1 MNNYES
7 YKKTDIPWLG
17 EIPSHWETKKIG
29 KIFDIRKEKNSPV
42 KTKEVLSL
50 SSMYGVSLYSE
61 RKEKGGNKPKEN
73 LEAYNLCYPGD
84 ILVNSMN
91 IVAGSV
97 GISNYFGAIS
107 PVYYS
112 LQNLSEKK
120 YSKYYLEY
128 LFRNYNFQRSLV
140 GLGKGIQM
148 SETEDGRLFTVRMR
162 ISWDTLK
169 SQEFPTPPIE
179 EQIQIANYLDW
190 KINEIDRLILIEKE
204 QIKELENLK
213 QKYID
218 KLIDSISN
226 EFKPLKSIF
235 DFGKGLSIT
244 KENLGENGV
253 RCISYGEIHNK
264 FIFSFSSANP
274 NLKGL
279 EKTEG
284 ITISK
289 FAELKKNDFIF
300 ADTSE
305 DLKGCGNFTF
315 LENDIK
321 RVYAGYHTVVAKPIL
336 IFNPRYV
343 AYYLESNKWRKQIRM
358 EVKGIK
364 VYSITQTIL
373 KSSKLQLPEIDI
385 QESVSK
391 KIDAFVRYK
400 NALISIMDE
409 KISNLQ
415 ALKQSLIAE
424 VVTGKID
431 VRNITIPQYEKVETI
446 FETDNIDETEVQDYG
461 D

>member
-1 MNNYES
+1 MNNYEV
-7 YKKTDIPWLG
+7 YKKIDIPWLG

-169 SQEFPTPPIE
+169 SQEFPTPPIS

-190 KINEIDRLILIEKE
+190 KINEIDKLILIEKE

-218 KLIDSISN
+218 EIYQNIKTKNFISLSKIGTFFKGGGFSRENLSGSDYGAILYGDIYTKYNYFFEECISKIDENAYFNSKCIDGNVVLFTGSGETKEDIGKSVAYVGTKKIALGGDIIALKPNKNFLPKFIAYFSN
-226 EFKPLKSIF
+226 TSNIKAFKHMKSTGDIIVHITLGAIKSIKIPF
-235 DFGKGLSIT
+235 ISIEEQ
-244 KENLGENGV
+244 K
-253 RCISYGEIHNK
+253 
-264 FIFSFSSANP
+264 
-274 NLKGL
+274 
-279 EKTEG
+279 
-284 ITISK
+284 
-289 FAELKKNDFIF
+289 
-300 ADTSE
+300 
-305 DLKGCGNFTF
+305 
-315 LENDIK
+315 DI
-321 RVYAGYHTVVAKPIL
+321 V
-336 IFNPRYV
+336 
-343 AYYLESNKWRKQIRM
+343 
-358 EVKGIK
+358 
-364 VYSITQTIL
+364 
-373 KSSKLQLPEIDI
+373 
-385 QESVSK
+385 K
-391 KIDAFVRYK
+391 KIDEYILNLK
-400 NALISIMDE
+400 NLIALIED
-409 KISNLQ
+409 KIKYFLS
-415 ALKQSLIAE
+415 LKQSLIAE

-446 FETDNIDETEVQDYG
+446 FETDNIDEMEVQNYG

>member
-1 MNNYES
+1 MNNYEF
-7 YKKTDIPWLG
+7 YKEIDIPWLG
-17 EIPSHWETKKIG
+17 EIPSHWERKKIG

-112 LQNLSEKK
+112 LQNISEKK

-169 SQEFPTPPIE
+169 LQEFPVPPIK

-190 KINEIDRLILIEKE
+190 KINEIDKLILIEKE
-204 QIKELENLK
+204 QIKELTNNKKLLISYEYSKQNKKRRLKTLLSEQLLYGVNNSGKEIGNIRFVRITDINPIGNLK
-213 QKYID
+213 NENILYLDKCDKKFLLLEDDILFARSGATVGKTYLHKKENNDMAFAGYLIRARINKKLINPKYIYYYFQSKEYEVWKESIFIQSTIQNISAERFANLEIPFAD
-218 KLIDSISN
+218 KLEQNTIIKRVQN
-226 EFKPLKSIF
+226 I
-235 DFGKGLSIT
+235 I
-244 KENLGENGV
+244 
-253 RCISYGEIHNK
+253 
-264 FIFSFSSANP
+264 
-274 NLKGL
+274 
-279 EKTEG
+279 EKTEK
-284 ITISK
+284 IV
-289 FAELKKNDFIF
+289 N
-300 ADTSE
+300 
-305 DLKGCGNFTF
+305 
-315 LENDIK
+315 
-321 RVYAGYHTVVAKPIL
+321 IL
-336 IFNPRYV
+336 Y
-343 AYYLESNKWRKQIRM
+343 
-358 EVKGIK
+358 
-364 VYSITQTIL
+364 
-373 KSSKLQLPEIDI
+373 
-385 QESVSK
+385 
-391 KIDAFVRYK
+391 
-400 NALISIMDE
+400 E

-431 VRNITIPQYEKVETI
+431 VRNIAIPQYEKVETV
-446 FETDNIDETEVQDYG
+446 FETDDINELEVQNYG

>member
-7 YKKTDIPWLG
+7 YKETDIPWLG

-204 QIKELENLK
+204 QIKELNHHKKLLISYEYSKQNKKRRIKTLLAEQLLYGINETGKENGNIRFVRITDIDTLGNLK
-213 QKYID
+213 NENILYLNKCDKKFLLIEDDILFARSGATVGKTYLQKKETSDMAFAGYLIRARINKNLINPKYVYYYFQSQEYEIWKESIFIQSTIQNISAERFANLEIPFAD
-218 KLIDSISN
+218 KLEQNII
-226 EFKPLKSIF
+226 
-235 DFGKGLSIT
+235 
-244 KENLGENGV
+244 
-253 RCISYGEIHNK
+253 
-264 FIFSFSSANP
+264 
-274 NLKGL
+274 
-279 EKTEG
+279 
-284 ITISK
+284 
-289 FAELKKNDFIF
+289 
-300 ADTSE
+300 
-305 DLKGCGNFTF
+305 
-315 LENDIK
+315 IK
-321 RVYAGYHTVVAKPIL
+321 RVKNINAKTEKIL
-336 IFNPRYV
+336 N
-343 AYYLESNKWRKQIRM
+343 LLN
-358 EVKGIK
+358 
-364 VYSITQTIL
+364 
-373 KSSKLQLPEIDI
+373 
-385 QESVSK
+385 
-391 KIDAFVRYK
+391 
-400 NALISIMDE
+400 E

-431 VRNITIPQYEKVETI
+431 VRNITIPQYEKVEII